1 MSVNRSFLLIVCA
14 IALPFSCGCT
24 GDINAAPQ
32 AGKLACAHILIM
44 HKDSPRRPSNIT
56 RTEIEA
62 LDRAQEVAR
71 KALAADANFAALAK
85 EYSDCPSASAGG
97 DLGIF
102 EPEAMVP
109 EFSKA
114 TSALEIGEVSDPV
127 PTQFGYHIILRKK
140 L

>member
-14 IALPFSCGCT
+14 IALPFVYGCT
-24 GDINAAPQ
+24 GDGNTVST
-32 AGKLACAHILIM
+32 AGKLAAAHILIM
-44 HKDSPRRPSNIT
+44 HKDSPRRPPNIT
-56 RTEIEA
+56 RTQIEA
-62 LDRAQEVAR
+62 QDRAREVAK

-97 DLGIF
+97 DLGVF

-109 EFSKA
+109 EFTTA
-114 TSALEIGEVSDPV
+114 TSALEIGAVSDPV
-127 PTQFGYHIILRKK
+127 QTQFGYHIILRKK